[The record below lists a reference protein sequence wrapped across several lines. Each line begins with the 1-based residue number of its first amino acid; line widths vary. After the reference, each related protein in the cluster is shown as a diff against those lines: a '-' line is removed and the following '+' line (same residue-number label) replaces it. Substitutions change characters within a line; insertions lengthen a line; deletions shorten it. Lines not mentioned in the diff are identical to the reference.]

1 MVEGE
6 TKNPFVVFAEWFSEA
21 EVSEPS
27 LAEAMTLA
35 TADKNGIPSARM
47 VLLKGF
53 GEDGFVFYTNFES
66 QKGVELSEN
75 PKAALVFHWKSLKR
89 QVRVSGSVKPV
100 SDEDADIYFA
110 SRSRGAQIGAW
121 ASDQSRSMSSPL
133 ELEKRVA
140 KFTGKFGISKIP
152 RPPYWSGFRVV
163 PDTIEFW
170 EERPLRLNRRILYRL
185 EKDEWSMSQ
194 LFP

>member
-35 TADKNGIPSARM
+35 TADKNGMPSARM

-75 PKAALVFHWKSLKR
+75 PKAALVFHRKSL
-89 QVRVSGSVKPV
+89 
-100 SDEDADIYFA
+100 
-110 SRSRGAQIGAW
+110 
-121 ASDQSRSMSSPL
+121 
-133 ELEKRVA
+133 
-140 KFTGKFGISKIP
+140 
-152 RPPYWSGFRVV
+152 
-163 PDTIEFW
+163 
-170 EERPLRLNRRILYRL
+170 
-185 EKDEWSMSQ
+185 
-194 LFP
+194 